1 MSLSD
6 RSGHDDQQLV
16 WYLLGLLPEE
26 DAEHLDELSISDD
39 EVAWRLRVVENDL
52 IDAYVAGTLTG
63 ETLKRFESV
72 YLSSERRRQKVKF
85 AGSFL
90 GAVER
95 QAAPADAG
103 ARRDAIRPIR
113 QAQDS
118 ASPKAVPS
126 YERKAPRAMPVW
138 GLAAAATL
146 LLVAC
151 GALLFQEGRLRNGL
165 NEAQTTSAAL
175 ERRARGLEQQ
185 LTDQRTANAETARE
199 LERVR
204 ESMAALAQEPA
215 APRPRDRASVPSLTT
230 ALVLLPQTRAVGPIA
245 SLTVPEGTDRVT
257 FELRLESNEFP
268 RYEVALKDPATNQ
281 IVWRSGRLTSFLRG
295 NDPAVTV
302 IVPASVLKPQHY
314 SLELIGRKASGASEV
329 VGSYTVRIAPR

>member
-26 DAEHLDELSISDD
+26 DAEQLDELSISDD
-39 EVAWRLRVVENDL
+39 EVAWRLRAVENEL
-52 IDAYVAGTLTG
+52 VDAYVAGTLTG
-63 ETLKRFESV
+63 ETLERFESV

-90 GAVER
+90 GAVDR
-95 QAAPADAG
+95 QAAPAPADAG
-103 ARRDAIRPIR
+103 ARRDVIRPIR

-118 ASPKAVPS
+118 GSPKAVPS
-126 YERKAPRAMPVW
+126 YERVAPRARAAW
-138 GLAAAATL
+138 GLAAAAAL

-165 NEAQTTSAAL
+165 NEAQTRSAAL
-175 ERRARGLEQQ
+175 DRRARELEQQ
-185 LTDQRTANAETARE
+185 LADQRTANAETARE

-204 ESMAALAQEPA
+204 ESMAALAQESA

-245 SLTVPEGTDRVT
+245 SLTVPEGMDRVT

-281 IVWRSGRLTSFLRG
+281 IVWRSGRLTS
-295 NDPAVTV
+295 
-302 IVPASVLKPQHY
+302 
-314 SLELIGRKASGASEV
+314 SLTR
-329 VGSYTVRIAPR
+329 